1 MPLGTLDRTPPP
13 FFRQGPSAF
22 TKLVFFSALAFFMM
36 VADTRFG
43 FTEPLRAVIATVLN
57 PVQRALLFPVLA
69 VRASGDYM
77 QGLAAARVKAD
88 EADRQL
94 ASQAVRLGR
103 LELLEAENNRLRGLL
118 ALRPALP
125 AKTEAAEVLYDAPD
139 PYTRKVVIDLGSTQG
154 VERGSPVID
163 ETGVLGQ
170 VTRVYPLTSEVT

>member
-22 TKLVFFSALAFFMM
+22 TRLVFFSALAFFMM

-77 QGLAAARVKAD
+77 QGLAAARAKED
-88 EADRQL
+88 EADRKL
-94 ASQAVRLGR
+94 CRAGR
-103 LELLEAENNRLRGLL
+103 APR
-118 ALRPALP
+118 
-125 AKTEAAEVLYDAPD
+125 AAW
-139 PYTRKVVIDLGSTQG
+139 S
-154 VERGSPVID
+154 
-163 ETGVLGQ
+163 
-170 VTRVYPLTSEVT
+170 